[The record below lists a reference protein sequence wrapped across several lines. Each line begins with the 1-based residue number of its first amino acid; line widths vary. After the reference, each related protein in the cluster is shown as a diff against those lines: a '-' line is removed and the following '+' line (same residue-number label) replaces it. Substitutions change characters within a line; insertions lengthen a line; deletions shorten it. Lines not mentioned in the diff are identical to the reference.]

1 MKTVLEENKFDTM
14 LETSDWRYGASIV
27 GLVKFFKYH
36 EIEYEEGQDFIKYNN
51 SDITEERYLIFVEYY
66 FRDKMHHKEIEEL
79 LGSDE
84 FTEEQVELINKKVTA
99 KSPAFLEKVFGKKKF
114 DGDNKQEILDLID
127 ENRLLLIRDTFV
139 NGKSLYSKFANKG
152 CFLKEKGKT
161 CRLLGYYVDPNRK
174 TKSISYNWDANTYN
188 FVDDEV
194 FDFIPFGFNQS
205 REAFFINNNLSIKR
219 LVASNR
225 GIIKSENP
233 RESLFCSTANSAT
246 FIKYAVEIITKKQGD
261 ANNFYETMF
270 IRGEAIKVFEQIEN
284 YKGIMK
290 RVKISKGQYLDLEA
304 QVTNCIINGIGLE
317 PIIEKLLHLKY
328 NYSYNIDTLI
338 RINNLINGGNYMDK
352 KMNMAY
358 ASAKKLVEKFK
369 KEKKI
374 NKIDTYKHKLVS
386 SLTFKDYD
394 KFCEILLQLS
404 AYSGV
409 VFNFGYDLFEDFDAN
424 KRLAYT
430 FVNALNTS
438 KKEEDTVDEK

>member
-1 MKTVLEENKFDTM
+1 MKTILEESKFDTM

-27 GLVKFFKYH
+27 GLIKYFKYH
-36 EIEYEEGQDFIKYNN
+36 EIEHEEGHDFIKYNN
-51 SDITEERYLIFVEYY
+51 CDITEDRYLFFAEYH
-66 FRDKMHHKEIEEL
+66 FGDKMHHKALDEL
-79 LGSDE
+79 VGGDE
-84 FTEEQVELINKKVTA
+84 FTEEQEDFINKKLTA
-99 KSPAFLEKVFGKKKF
+99 NTVMKKVFGKEKF
-114 DGDNKQEILDLID
+114 DGTNKEEILDLID
-127 ENRLLLIRDTFV
+127 ENRLLLIKATFV
-139 NGKSLYSKFANKG
+139 NGKSLYSKFTNSG

-174 TKSISYNWDANTYN
+174 TKSISYNWDVSTYN

-205 REAFFINNNLSIKR
+205 REAFFINNNLSIKM
-219 LVASNR
+219 LIAANR
-225 GIIKSENP
+225 GITNSENP

-246 FIKYAVEIITKKQGD
+246 FIKYAVEIIVKKQGD
-261 ANNFYETMF
+261 DNNFYETMF
-270 IRGEAIKVFEQIEN
+270 IRDEAIKVFEQIKE
-284 YKGIMK
+284 YKGIIK
-290 RVKISKGQYLDLEA
+290 NVKISKDLYLNLEKE
-304 QVTNCIINGIGLE
+304 VTNNIINGIGLDS
-317 PIIEKLLHLKY
+317 IIEKLLHLKE

-352 KMNMAY
+352 KMKMAY
-358 ASAKKLVEKFK
+358 ASARALVEKFS
-369 KEKKI
+369 KEKKA
-374 NKIDTYKHKLVS
+374 NKIDSYKHKLVS

-409 VFNFGYDLFEDFDAN
+409 VFTFAYDLFEDFDAN

-438 KKEEDTVDEK
+438 KKKEDMVDE